1 MNSEPSETLLEV
13 MECIGN
19 ELSLQRDANEPLS
32 RYAERLVDEID
43 LAIPKMW
50 RRGSACCKS
59 HSACSGRMRVADF
72 PG

>member
-43 LAIPKMW
+43 LAIPKMLETRECLLQIAQRLQW
-50 RRGSACCKS
+50 PYARR
-59 HSACSGRMRVADF
+59 
-72 PG
+72 